1 MSRKFLIVM
10 LWRQIVEVHRIS
22 AAFYLNY
29 RCASKEFGNPPASS
43 VAELMTSRKSLRLSS
58 KSRR

>member
-10 LWRQIVEVHRIS
+10 LWRQIVEIHRIS

-29 RCASKEFGNPPASS
+29 RCASKEFGKP
-43 VAELMTSRKSLRLSS
+43 ELMTSRKSLRLSS